1 MFKEISKINFS
12 EFENI
17 IKNPSQ
23 FLQEYNI
30 SLSNNEIY
38 FIVLLILLFIVG
50 VFFELFKS
58 KKEILDSDLP
68 DIDYKSNEIA
78 SNINIQKIDLA
89 NAYISMGKKTKAKG
103 IIERLEKNQLSK
115 IIKKDGLSLQEG
127 GRVINL
133 TDKVNK
139 AKALRVFVRFYK
151 KYHQ

>member
-23 FLQEYNI
+23 FLQEYNL

-38 FIVLLILLFIVG
+38 FIVSLILLFIVG

-58 KKEILDSDLP
+58 KKEILDSYLP

-115 IIKKDGLSLQEG
+115 SEKKE
-127 GRVINL
+127 INKL
-133 TDKVNK
+133 
-139 AKALRVFVRFYK
+139 K
-151 KYHQ
+151 KLLNE

>member
-23 FLQEYNI
+23 FLQEYNL

-38 FIVLLILLFIVG
+38 FIASLILLFIVG

-115 IIKKDGLSLQEG
+115 SEKKE
-127 GRVINL
+127 INKL
-133 TDKVNK
+133 
-139 AKALRVFVRFYK
+139 K
-151 KYHQ
+151 KLLNE

>member
-23 FLQEYNI
+23 FLQEYNL

-38 FIVLLILLFIVG
+38 LVASLMLLFIVG

-78 SNINIQKIDLA
+78 SNTIIQKIDLA

-115 IIKKDGLSLQEG
+115 SEKKE
-127 GRVINL
+127 INKL
-133 TDKVNK
+133 
-139 AKALRVFVRFYK
+139 K
-151 KYHQ
+151 KLLNE

>member
-23 FLQEYNI
+23 FLQEYNL

-38 FIVLLILLFIVG
+38 FIVSLILLFIVG

-115 IIKKDGLSLQEG
+115 AEKKE
-127 GRVINL
+127 INKL
-133 TDKVNK
+133 
-139 AKALRVFVRFYK
+139 K
-151 KYHQ
+151 KLLNE

>member
-23 FLQEYNI
+23 FLQEYNL

-38 FIVLLILLFIVG
+38 FIVSLILLFIVG
-50 VFFELFKS
+50 VFFELYKS

-78 SNINIQKIDLA
+78 SNTIIQKIDLA

-103 IIERLEKNQLSK
+103 IIERLENNQLSK
-115 IIKKDGLSLQEG
+115 SEKKE
-127 GRVINL
+127 INKL
-133 TDKVNK
+133 
-139 AKALRVFVRFYK
+139 K
-151 KYHQ
+151 KLLNE

>member
-58 KKEILDSDLP
+58 KKEILDTDLP

-115 IIKKDGLSLQEG
+115 SEKKE
-127 GRVINL
+127 INKL
-133 TDKVNK
+133 
-139 AKALRVFVRFYK
+139 K
-151 KYHQ
+151 KLLNE

>member
-1 MFKEISKINFS
+1 MFKDILKINFS

-23 FLQEYNI
+23 FLQQYDL

-38 FIVLLILLFIVG
+38 FIASLILLFIVG
-50 VFFELFKS
+50 VFFDLFKS
-58 KKEILDSDLP
+58 KNEILDSDLP

-78 SNINIQKIDLA
+78 SNTIIQKIDLA

-115 IIKKDGLSLQEG
+115 SEKKE
-127 GRVINL
+127 INKL
-133 TDKVNK
+133 
-139 AKALRVFVRFYK
+139 K
-151 KYHQ
+151 KLLNE

>member
-89 NAYISMGKKTKAKG
+89 NAYISMGKKTKSKG
-103 IIERLEKNQLSK
+103 IIDRLENNQLSK
-115 IIKKDGLSLQEG
+115 SEKKE
-127 GRVINL
+127 INKL
-133 TDKVNK
+133 
-139 AKALRVFVRFYK
+139 K
-151 KYHQ
+151 KLLNE

>member
-23 FLQEYNI
+23 FLQQYDL

-38 FIVLLILLFIVG
+38 FIASLILLFIVG
-50 VFFELFKS
+50 VFFDLFKS

-89 NAYISMGKKTKAKG
+89 NAYINMGKKTKAKG

-115 IIKKDGLSLQEG
+115 SEKKE
-127 GRVINL
+127 INKL
-133 TDKVNK
+133 
-139 AKALRVFVRFYK
+139 K
-151 KYHQ
+151 KLLNE

>member
-23 FLQEYNI
+23 FLQEYNL

-38 FIVLLILLFIVG
+38 FIVSLILLFIVG

-103 IIERLEKNQLSK
+103 IIERLENNQLSK
-115 IIKKDGLSLQEG
+115 SEKKE
-127 GRVINL
+127 INKL
-133 TDKVNK
+133 
-139 AKALRVFVRFYK
+139 K
-151 KYHQ
+151 KLLNE

>member
-23 FLQEYNI
+23 FLQEYNL

-38 FIVLLILLFIVG
+38 FIVSLILLFIVG

-78 SNINIQKIDLA
+78 SNIIIQKIDLA

-115 IIKKDGLSLQEG
+115 SEKKE
-127 GRVINL
+127 INKL
-133 TDKVNK
+133 
-139 AKALRVFVRFYK
+139 K
-151 KYHQ
+151 KLLNE

>member
-23 FLQEYNI
+23 FLQEYNL

-38 FIVLLILLFIVG
+38 FIVSLILLFIVG

-68 DIDYKSNEIA
+68 EIDYKSNEIA

-103 IIERLEKNQLSK
+103 IIERIEKNQLSK
-115 IIKKDGLSLQEG
+115 SEKKE
-127 GRVINL
+127 INKL
-133 TDKVNK
+133 
-139 AKALRVFVRFYK
+139 K
-151 KYHQ
+151 KLLNE

>member
-23 FLQEYNI
+23 FLQEYNL

-38 FIVLLILLFIVG
+38 FIVSLILLFIVG
-50 VFFELFKS
+50 VLFELFKS
-58 KKEILDSDLP
+58 KKEILESDLP

-89 NAYISMGKKTKAKG
+89 NAYINMGKKTKAKG

-115 IIKKDGLSLQEG
+115 SEKKE
-127 GRVINL
+127 INKL
-133 TDKVNK
+133 
-139 AKALRVFVRFYK
+139 K
-151 KYHQ
+151 KLLNE

>member
-1 MFKEISKINFS
+1 MFKEILKINFS

-23 FLQEYNI
+23 FLKEYNL

-38 FIVLLILLFIVG
+38 LVASLMLLFIVG

-115 IIKKDGLSLQEG
+115 SEKKE
-127 GRVINL
+127 INKL
-133 TDKVNK
+133 
-139 AKALRVFVRFYK
+139 K
-151 KYHQ
+151 KLLNE

>member
-1 MFKEISKINFS
+1 MFKDILKINFS

-23 FLQEYNI
+23 FLQQYDL

-38 FIVLLILLFIVG
+38 FIASLILLFIVG
-50 VFFELFKS
+50 VFFDLFKS

-78 SNINIQKIDLA
+78 SNTIIQKIDLA

-115 IIKKDGLSLQEG
+115 SEKKE
-127 GRVINL
+127 INKL
-133 TDKVNK
+133 
-139 AKALRVFVRFYK
+139 K
-151 KYHQ
+151 KLLNE

>member
-23 FLQEYNI
+23 FLQEYNL

-38 FIVLLILLFIVG
+38 FIVSLILLFIVG

-115 IIKKDGLSLQEG
+115 SEKKE
-127 GRVINL
+127 INKL
-133 TDKVNK
+133 
-139 AKALRVFVRFYK
+139 K
-151 KYHQ
+151 KFLNE

>member
-23 FLQEYNI
+23 FLQEYNL

-38 FIVLLILLFIVG
+38 FIVSLILLFVVG

-89 NAYISMGKKTKAKG
+89 NAYINMGKKTKAKG

-115 IIKKDGLSLQEG
+115 SEKKE
-127 GRVINL
+127 INKL
-133 TDKVNK
+133 
-139 AKALRVFVRFYK
+139 K
-151 KYHQ
+151 KLLNE

>member
-38 FIVLLILLFIVG
+38 FIVSLILLFILG

-115 IIKKDGLSLQEG
+115 SEKKE
-127 GRVINL
+127 INKL
-133 TDKVNK
+133 
-139 AKALRVFVRFYK
+139 K
-151 KYHQ
+151 KLLNE

>member
-23 FLQEYNI
+23 FLQEYNLSI
-30 SLSNNEIY
+30 SNNEIY
-38 FIVLLILLFIVG
+38 LVASLMLLFIVG

-115 IIKKDGLSLQEG
+115 SEKKE
-127 GRVINL
+127 INKL
-133 TDKVNK
+133 
-139 AKALRVFVRFYK
+139 K
-151 KYHQ
+151 KLLNE

>member
-23 FLQEYNI
+23 FLQEYDL

-38 FIVLLILLFIVG
+38 FIASLILLFIVG
-50 VFFELFKS
+50 VFFDLFKS

-115 IIKKDGLSLQEG
+115 SEKKE
-127 GRVINL
+127 INKL
-133 TDKVNK
+133 
-139 AKALRVFVRFYK
+139 K
-151 KYHQ
+151 KLLNE

>member
-23 FLQEYNI
+23 FLQEYNL

-38 FIVLLILLFIVG
+38 FIVSLILLFIVG

-115 IIKKDGLSLQEG
+115 SEKKE
-127 GRVINL
+127 INNL
-133 TDKVNK
+133 
-139 AKALRVFVRFYK
+139 K
-151 KYHQ
+151 KLLNE

>member
-23 FLQEYNI
+23 FLQEYNL

-38 FIVLLILLFIVG
+38 FIVSLILLFIVG

-89 NAYISMGKKTKAKG
+89 NAYINMGKKTKAKG
-103 IIERLEKNQLSK
+103 IIERLENNQLSK
-115 IIKKDGLSLQEG
+115 SEKKE
-127 GRVINL
+127 INKL
-133 TDKVNK
+133 
-139 AKALRVFVRFYK
+139 K
-151 KYHQ
+151 KLLNE

>member
-23 FLQEYNI
+23 FLEEYNL

-38 FIVLLILLFIVG
+38 FIVSLILLFIVG

-89 NAYISMGKKTKAKG
+89 NAYISMGKKTKAKS

-115 IIKKDGLSLQEG
+115 SEKKE
-127 GRVINL
+127 INKL
-133 TDKVNK
+133 
-139 AKALRVFVRFYK
+139 K
-151 KYHQ
+151 KLLNE

>member
-23 FLQEYNI
+23 FLQEYNL

-38 FIVLLILLFIVG
+38 FVVSLILLFIVG

-115 IIKKDGLSLQEG
+115 SEKKE
-127 GRVINL
+127 INKL
-133 TDKVNK
+133 
-139 AKALRVFVRFYK
+139 K
-151 KYHQ
+151 KLLNE